1 MGYFDG
7 PDEIEKDKENRFFDR
22 LGKAAGKA
30 VARQKSNYEKAAEQS
45 RNRSDERLR
54 KDYENEHNLARKK
67 AMENE
72 LKSRGYGRNE

>member
-7 PDEIEKDKENRFFDR
+7 PDEIEKDKENRFFDK
-22 LGKAAGKA
+22 LGKEAGKA
-30 VARQKSNYEKAAEQS
+30 VAKQKRNYEKAAEQS

-54 KDYENEHNLARKK
+54 KDYKNEHNLARKK

-72 LKSRGYGRNE
+72 LKKQSG